1 MEFCGIT
8 NSGKIRK
15 HNQDVFKMQ
24 TNEDKDVVVLVV
36 CDGMGG
42 ANAGN
47 VASET
52 AAGAFMDHMKSIL
65 YNAGNTTQ
73 SEIAS
78 LMVDAVLAAN
88 TAVYDKSLQDEE
100 FEGMG
105 TTLTAAVS
113 TNDGEVVVNI
123 GDSRLYHVTNGK
135 ITQIT
140 RDHSVVEDMIEKGEI
155 TRNEARRH
163 PSRNLITRALG
174 TGYYEPP
181 DVFFLKMDSSDTI
194 ILCSDGLSNVVTDN
208 EIQFESQRD
217 TSVHEMCDSLVDMAL
232 TRGAPDNV
240 TVVILKKQQKEDDYG
255 ELR

>member
-1 MEFCGIT
+1 MEFWGIT
-8 NSGKIRK
+8 NSGKVRK

-24 TNEDKDVVVLVV
+24 ANEDRDIAILVV

-47 VASET
+47 IASEL
-52 AAGAFMDHMKSIL
+52 AADSFISSMSSKFNDIGCS
-65 YNAGNTTQ
+65 TQ
-73 SEIAS
+73 NDIAVM
-78 LMVDAVLAAN
+78 MVEAVLAAN
-88 TAVYDKSLQDEE
+88 MDVYDKSLQDEE
-100 FEGMG
+100 YEGMG

-113 TNDGEVVVNI
+113 TKDGEVVVNI
-123 GDSRLYHVTNGK
+123 GDSRLYYLTNGK

-155 TRNEARRH
+155 TRNEARSH

-181 DVFFLKMDSSDTI
+181 DVFFLKMNSGDSI
-194 ILCSDGLSNVVTDN
+194 ILCSDGLTAVVTDN
-208 EIQFESQRD
+208 EIQFELLRD
-217 TSVHEMCDSLVDMAL
+217 TPVRDICDVLMDMAL

-240 TVVILKKQQKEDDYG
+240 TVVILKK
-255 ELR
+255 